1 MPYGL
6 MKPMRKPRTFILG
19 GLHAE
24 DFQSIKDEYEAEGW
38 VLTAFDLEDDLYHW
52 RAKFVQSETLIDE

>member
-1 MPYGL
+1 
-6 MKPMRKPRTFILG
+6 MRKPRTFILG